1 MQMRAL
7 GGQSVSVLALGTGRL
22 ASLGAGYRRKEIIA
36 CLQLAAEY
44 GINLIDTA
52 DSYGSGDCERL
63 LGGLLAD
70 LRQPFLLSTKSGYT
84 YCRLPAWLSPLNQVG
99 KKILQKIR
107 PRQNFDPEVIRR
119 NLESSLRRLRRE
131 RVEFYFLHDP
141 TPQAL
146 ADEKLTAE
154 LLKARQVGK
163 VGQVGISFS
172 SSCGHSIPPTHPFG
186 TLWQT
191 QVNPWMPLQ
200 TAAGSEV
207 VANHVFG
214 GERIF
219 REGPKLERVAA
230 QEGMTMRQM
239 LIAYAAQQPGV
250 RTVLVGTGRA
260 EHLRENLKGL
270 GQKLS
275 AAGLAALDAL
285 RGSGRV

>member
-1 MQMRAL
+1 MEMRAL

-22 ASLGAGYRRKEIIA
+22 ASLGAGYRRKDIIA
-36 CLQLAAEY
+36 CLQLAAEN
-44 GINLIDTA
+44 GMNLIDTA

-63 LGGLLAD
+63 LGDLLAD
-70 LRQPFLLSTKSGYT
+70 LQQPFLLSTKSGYT

-107 PRQNFDPEVIRR
+107 SRQNFAPEVIRT

-141 TPQAL
+141 TPEAL

-154 LLKARQVGK
+154 LLRARQAGK

-172 SSCGHSIPPTHPFG
+172 SSCGHSIPPHHPFG
-186 TLWQT
+186 SLGQT

-200 TAAGSEV
+200 AAAGSEV

-214 GERIF
+214 GKSVF
-219 REGPKLERVAA
+219 REEPTLKRVATL
-230 QEGMTMRQM
+230 EGMTIRQM

-275 AAGLAALDAL
+275 AAGLVTLDAL
-285 RGSGRV
+285 RGSGGV